1 MKRFILSIF
10 VAAAILSGCNEVET
24 EGNNTPICFGEAST
38 RAEIKNASEIKEFKV
53 YAEVNLGSDSAPDGS
68 DSAADGSNLQW
79 IPLLEGER
87 VYRDNNGDG
96 VTDDTGNFTYDN
108 TRYWVND
115 RTFYFFAVYPHETE
129 VVVNNNEAVNG
140 SSTYTV
146 NFNTP
151 ATADTD
157 LLVAGVPVDTNSG
170 RPAPETVAFDF
181 SHALT
186 QMNIKV
192 FYDTKKN
199 PGDRF
204 RVKKISLTGVRK
216 QGLLTFASE
225 VTWTPSTNEVLNF
238 VADFGEKP
246 KELDATL
253 SDDEK
258 YAWLSENYLMLIPQ
272 AIALNQV
279 KLVIEYQF
287 LPGKGEPTEENPWV
301 DRKVEAYLPT
311 TQWPGGK
318 KITYSVSLYENNDI
332 VFSKPVV
339 ESWGEPQS
347 GGTIIIK

>member
-1 MKRFILSIF
+1 MKKFVLAIF

-24 EGNNTPICFGEAST
+24 EENNTPICFGEAST
-38 RAEIKNASEIKEFKV
+38 RAEIKDASEIKEFKV
-53 YAEVNLGSDSAPDGS
+53 YAEVNLGSDNST
-68 DSAADGSNLQW
+68 DGSNLQW

-87 VYRDNNGDG
+87 VYRSSADAP
-96 VTDDTGNFTYDN
+96 FTYDN
-108 TRYWVND
+108 TRYWAND
-115 RTFYFFAVYPHETE
+115 RTFYFFAAYPHDTE
-129 VVVNNNEAVNG
+129 VVVNNNDAVNG

-157 LLVAGVPVDTNSG
+157 LLVAGVCVDTNSG

-192 FYDTKKN
+192 FYDLAKN

-216 QGLLTFASE
+216 QGLLTFASA
-225 VTWTPSTNEVLNF
+225 VTWAPSTNEVLNF
-238 VADFGEKP
+238 VADFGENP
-246 KELDATL
+246 KELDATK
-253 SDDEK
+253 SDDTK

-287 LPGKGEPTEENPWV
+287 LQGTDEPTEENPWV

>member
-24 EGNNTPICFGEAST
+24 EDNNTPICFGEAST

-53 YAEVNLGSDSAPDGS
+53 YAEMNLGSDSAT
-68 DSAADGSNLQW
+68 DGSNLQW

-87 VYRDNNGDG
+87 VYRSSADAP
-96 VTDDTGNFTYDN
+96 FTYDN

-115 RTFYFFAVYPHETE
+115 RTFYFFAAYPHDTE

-140 SSTYTV
+140 SSTYIV

-157 LLVAGVPVDTNSG
+157 LLVAGVCVDTNSG

-199 PGDRF
+199 PNDSF

-216 QGLLTFASE
+216 QGLLTFASA

-238 VADFGEKP
+238 VADFGEEP
-246 KELDATL
+246 EPLDATL
-253 SDDEK
+253 SGDAK

-287 LPGKGEPTEENPWV
+287 LQGKNAPTDENPWV

>member
-24 EGNNTPICFGEAST
+24 EDNNTPICFGEAST
-38 RAEIKNASEIKEFKV
+38 RAEITKASEIKEFKV
-53 YAEVNLGSDSAPDGS
+53 YAEVNLGSDSAT
-68 DSAADGSNLQW
+68 DGSNLQW

-115 RTFYFFAVYPHETE
+115 RTFYFFAAYPHDTE
-129 VVVNNNEAVNG
+129 VVVNNNDAVNG

-157 LLVAGVPVDTNSG
+157 LLVAGVRVDTNLG

-186 QMNIKV
+186 PMNIKV

-199 PGDRF
+199 PTDRF

-238 VADFGEKP
+238 VADFGEEP
-246 KELDATL
+246 KELDATK
-253 SDDEK
+253 SDDTK

-287 LPGKGEPTEENPWV
+287 LQGTDDATDENPWV
-301 DRKVEAYLPT
+301 DRKVETYLPT

>member
-24 EGNNTPICFGEAST
+24 EENNTPICFGEAST
-38 RAEIKNASEIKEFKV
+38 RAEIKEASEIKEFKV
-53 YAEVNLGSDSAPDGS
+53 YAEMNLGSDNDPDGL
-68 DSAADGSNLQW
+68 NLQW

-87 VYRDNNGDG
+87 VYRSSADAP
-96 VTDDTGNFTYDN
+96 FTYDN

-115 RTFYFFAVYPHETE
+115 RTFYFFAVYPHDTE
-129 VVVNNNEAVNG
+129 VVVNNNDAVNG

-157 LLVAGVPVDTNSG
+157 LLVAGVPVDTNLG

-192 FYDTKKN
+192 FYDLAKN

-225 VTWTPSTNEVLNF
+225 VTWAPSTNEVLNF
-238 VADFGEKP
+238 VADFGEG
-246 KELDATL
+246 KELDATK
-253 SDDEK
+253 SDDTK
-258 YAWLSENYLMLIPQ
+258 YAWLSDNYLMLIPQ

-287 LPGKGEPTEENPWV
+287 LQGTDEPTDENPWV

>member
-1 MKRFILSIF
+1 MKKFVLTIL

-24 EGNNTPICFGEAST
+24 EENSTPICFGEAST
-38 RAEIKNASEIKEFKV
+38 RAEVKDASEIKEFKV
-53 YAEVNLGSDSAPDGS
+53 YAEMNLGSDNAT
-68 DSAADGSNLQW
+68 DGSNLQW

-87 VYRDNNGDG
+87 VYRSSA
-96 VTDDTGNFTYDN
+96 DTPFTYDN

-115 RTFYFFAVYPHETE
+115 RTFYFFAAYPHDTE

-157 LLVAGVPVDTNSG
+157 LLVAGVCVDTNSV
-170 RPAPETVAFDF
+170 PAPETVAFDF

-192 FYDTKKN
+192 FYDIQKN
-199 PGDRF
+199 PNDSF
-204 RVKKISLTGVRK
+204 RVKRISLTGVRK
-216 QGLLTFASE
+216 QGLLTFASA
-225 VTWTPSTNEVLNF
+225 VTWAPSTNEVLNF
-238 VADFGEKP
+238 VADFGEGKV
-246 KELDATL
+246 LNATL
-253 SDDEK
+253 SDDTK

-287 LPGKGEPTEENPWV
+287 LQGTDEPTDENPWV
-301 DRKVEAYLPT
+301 DRKVEAYLPA

>member
-10 VAAAILSGCNEVET
+10 VAVAILSGCNEVET
-24 EGNNTPICFGEAST
+24 EDNNTPICFGEAST

-68 DSAADGSNLQW
+68 NLQW

-87 VYRDNNGDG
+87 VYRSSA
-96 VTDDTGNFTYDN
+96 DDPSTYDN

-157 LLVAGVPVDTNSG
+157 LLVAGVPVDTNLG

-216 QGLLTFASE
+216 QGLLTFASA
-225 VTWTPSTNEVLNF
+225 VTWAPSTNEVLNF

-258 YAWLSENYLMLIPQ
+258 YAWLSKNYLMLIPQ

-301 DRKVEAYLPT
+301 DRKVETYLPT